1 MVLNF
6 NPTHKYGSPKVFSCC
21 SPRCLNGNCSFSEA
35 CFAWSVSFF
44 LSFFIFQK
52 EVCVC
57 VCVCACVLLRWRILS
72 ELTAYDFE
80 FSDVSGQE
88 GLGQL

>member
-1 MVLNF
+1 MF
-6 NPTHKYGSPKVFSCC
+6 
-21 SPRCLNGNCSFSEA
+21 CLVG
-35 CFAWSVSFF
+35 FF
-44 LSFFIFQK
+44 LSFFFYFPK
-52 EVCVC
+52 RSVCVC